1 MAELCADINVA
12 FYGPVMNTIFDYKN
26 IFNRKTFLTLKKKKK
41 KEKDMINSVK
51 DTAHEKVKDIRQKF
65 SKAVI
70 NWTCSVGTR
79 I

>member
-12 FYGPVMNTIFDYKN
+12 FYGPVMNTIFDSKN
-26 IFNRKTFLTLKKKKK
+26 IFHRKTFLTLKKKKK

>member
-12 FYGPVMNTIFDYKN
+12 FYGPVMNTIFDSKN
-26 IFNRKTFLTLKKKKK
+26 IFHRKTFLTLKKKKK
-41 KEKDMINSVK
+41 KEKDMINSVM

-70 NWTCSVGTR
+70 NWTCSVGTS

>member
-1 MAELCADINVA
+1 
-12 FYGPVMNTIFDYKN
+12 MNTIFDSNN
-26 IFNRKTFLTLKKKKK
+26 IFHRKTFLLKLKKKKK

>member
-1 MAELCADINVA
+1 
-12 FYGPVMNTIFDYKN
+12 MNTIFDSKN
-26 IFNRKTFLTLKKKKK
+26 IFHRKTFLLTLKKKKK

>member
-12 FYGPVMNTIFDYKN
+12 FYGPVMNTIFDSKN
-26 IFNRKTFLTLKKKKK
+26 IFHRKTFLTLKKKKK

-51 DTAHEKVKDIRQKF
+51 DTAHEKVKDIIQKF

-70 NWTCSVGTR
+70 NWTCSVGTS

>member
-1 MAELCADINVA
+1 MDELCADINVA
-12 FYGPVMNTIFDYKN
+12 FYGPVVNTIFDSKN
-26 IFNRKTFLTLKKKKK
+26 IFHRKTFLTLKKKKK